1 MFSDVDKHV
10 RESIANA
17 RIIMDPY
24 PHIWVENIFPDWYYA
39 DMLKY
44 AMPTEYLKSLKELKR
59 VGDGYPD
66 GRKVM
71 ILTKDNVEVL
81 PAECREFWA
90 TFTKW
95 LTQGGF
101 GNAIVHKFDKLILER
116 FGKPVTITN
125 EGIYVRDFTGYSLGP
140 HTDAPHKVLTMLMY
154 LPKPTDPPGIGTSI
168 YKPKNPNFTCEG
180 GPHHQFKDYDLVKTM
195 PYRANCMFGFLK
207 NNKSFHGVEPVNTMD
222 IERNLIIYDARV
234 KRTN

>member
-10 RESIANA
+10 KEAIANA

-24 PHIWVENIFPDWYYA
+24 PHLWVENIFPDWYYA

-71 ILTKDNVEVL
+71 ILTRDTVEAL
-81 PAECREFWA
+81 PSDCKEFWA

-101 GNAIVHKFDKLILER
+101 GNYIVHKFDRLILER
-116 FGKPVTITN
+116 FGKPITITN
-125 EGIYVRDFTGYSLGP
+125 EGIYVRDYTGYSLGP

-154 LPKPTDPPGIGTSI
+154 LPKPTDPPGLGTSI
-168 YKPKNPNFTCEG
+168 YAPKNPNFTCEG
-180 GPHHQFKDYDLVKTM
+180 GPHHQFKDYNLVKTM
-195 PYRANCMFGFLK
+195 PYKANCMFGFFK
-207 NNKSFHGVEPVNTMD
+207 NNKSFHGVEPVNTED
-222 IERNLIIYDARV
+222 IERNLIIYDARI
-234 KRTN
+234 KRNS